1 MKTPAANSLALLFA
15 LVLAFNPGFAA
26 VEETANLK
34 QLTGTWL
41 GEGKLMGNPA
51 RLELKYEWVLNG
63 KFLRLSLKNESKT
76 ASGAQQVFEGHVYYE
91 PKSDG
96 SVTGVWFDSRGIS
109 FPVNGTFAGDTLTVL
124 WGSPEQ
130 EQGKSVYRLV
140 DASTLEVIDSVQL
153 KDGTFRQFAGA
164 VVRRQ

>member
-1 MKTPAANSLALLFA
+1 MKTPAANSLALLCA
-15 LVLAFNPGFAA
+15 LLIAFNLSFAA

-34 QLTGTWL
+34 RLTGTWL

-76 ASGAQQVFEGHVYYE
+76 PSGEQQVFEGHVYYE

-96 SVTGVWFDSRGIS
+96 NLSGVWFDSRGVS
-109 FPVNGTFAGDTLTVL
+109 FPVKGTFAGDTLTVL
-124 WGSPEQ
+124 WGNPEQ

-140 DASTLEVIDSVQL
+140 DSGTLEVTDSVQL
-153 KDGTFRQFAGA
+153 KDGTFRQFATA